1 MIMPKKEV
9 LYIVVGLF
17 LSFSLSSCCRLFKPD
32 TFVQTMEPAWA
43 VIEVREGLTYEKA
56 WSSVV
61 DLLVKRF
68 DLEMVSKD
76 DGYARTAWLYTWTGK
91 LNRNYRVR
99 VILKFSADKTAVH
112 VKSDAEY
119 GGPGN
124 WFAGYDTILLE
135 TLKTDIMGSVGR
147 MTR

>member
-1 MIMPKKEV
+1 MPKKEV

-17 LSFSLSSCCRLFKPD
+17 LSFSLSSCGRLFKPD

-99 VILKFSADKTAVH
+99 VILKFSADKINRCFFSSSCLISPFNTA
-112 VKSDAEY
+112 SSFSISSS
-119 GGPGN
+119 P
-124 WFAGYDTILLE
+124 L
-135 TLKTDIMGSVGR
+135 
-147 MTR
+147 

>member
-1 MIMPKKEV
+1 MPKKKV
-9 LYIVVGLF
+9 LYIVTGLF
-17 LSFSLSSCCRLFKPD
+17 LSLSLLSCASLFRPA
-32 TFVQTMEPAWA
+32 TFVQSMEPTWA
-43 VIEVREGLTYEKA
+43 VIEIREGLAYEKA
-56 WSSVV
+56 WANVI

-68 DLEMVSKD
+68 DLEMASKD

-91 LNRNYRVR
+91 LNENYRVR
-99 VILKFSADKTAVH
+99 VIVKFSADKTAVH

-119 GGPGN
+119 GSPGD
-124 WFAGYDTILLE
+124 WSAGYDTKLLS